1 MIRLLKYHKTLG
13 IILIVTF
20 LSLINT
26 SDIEPA
32 NIHLI
37 PHIDKIVH
45 FLMYYSMAFFLMF
58 EYYVHHK
65 HKITKYIQVLIIPI
79 FWGAAMEITQMV
91 LTDYR
96 GAEWLDMLANT
107 FGVMCAYISFY
118 ILKENK
124 LLNQFILFPF
134 FNSKITT

>member
-13 IILIVTF
+13 IILAVTI
-20 LSLINT
+20 LSLMNT
-26 SDIEPA
+26 SSIEPR

-45 FLMYYSMAFFLMF
+45 FLMYFTMAFFLMF

-65 HKITKYIQVLIIPI
+65 HKITRGFQVLMIPI
-79 FWGAAMEITQMV
+79 FWGATMEITQLV
-91 LTDYR
+91 LTSYR

-107 FGVMCAYISFY
+107 LGVIFAYIGFN

-124 LLNQFILFPF
+124 FLNRFILFPF
-134 FNSKITT
+134 FSSKTIA